1 MLLAMSSNY
10 SRSAQPY
17 VTQVWLSFVE
27 NYQLGSLHTECG
39 FPFRLGI
46 LSIRQTVA
54 QTVFSLP
61 RNHRTLFHRPT
72 HCLEELL
79 FACKWG
85 VQKTN
90 VLQLKPIG
98 CINAR
103 VNLDKCLFYSYR
115 RCLKKYLFPIQL
127 FLRIWPTRYY
137 RETYLLRSGSNML
150 TSLNIARNN
159 AILKCC

>member
-1 MLLAMSSNY
+1 MAMKSSPPSSVERRVEICQDGFPCGPVHSMFTPWRMNVKHLFTLSPVFKTY
-10 SRSAQPY
+10 I
-17 VTQVWLSFVE
+17 TQVWLSFVDSQ

-85 VQKTN
+85 VQKAN
-90 VLQLKPIG
+90 VLQLKTIG

-115 RCLKKYLFPIQL
+115 RCL
-127 FLRIWPTRYY
+127 
-137 RETYLLRSGSNML
+137 
-150 TSLNIARNN
+150 
-159 AILKCC
+159 